1 MRYMR
6 QKDRSS
12 SLIEQLVSSNNSMT
26 KFEFRN
32 AAANDQQNQAEEVD
46 EKVVLMDQKTAR
58 MLSKKKQIQTPC
70 SKAYEGR
77 FQTI

>member
-32 AAANDQQNQAEEVD
+32 AAADD
-46 EKVVLMDQKTAR
+46 
-58 MLSKKKQIQTPC
+58 
-70 SKAYEGR
+70 
-77 FQTI
+77 